1 MHSNP
6 SALEPVRRSALLASI
21 DDLSQPPAF
30 LSTAIWTATR
40 QTTANLRI
48 VLFSPLFDGQPGA
61 EQSDFSH
68 TGHWDEVQRLLTY
81 VYVQATK
88 VSQDMGRVL
97 MDIDVLLKGTQEEIL
112 EQLTAGSERIYCVA
126 ASEERLSLLPASIRG
141 RSDVVALQ
149 AVEYSRV
156 PLLTHPPS
164 NPNPSLPSLFPVV
177 ALGGTFDHLHAG
189 HKILLSMGAWV
200 ASEKLIVGI
209 TDDALLKNK
218 AHKEVLE
225 KLPVRMER
233 VRAFLELFKPGLI
246 YDLVSI
252 DDVYGPTAWDPNIQA
267 LIVSKETL
275 PGASSIH
282 KHREEKS
289 LPPLHTFV
297 IDVISSTEASLD
309 DRDAEALK
317 NAKMSSTFIRQWIVQ
332 NQTRTENI

>member
-48 VLFSPLFDGQPGA
+48 VLFSHLFDGQPSA
-61 EQSDFSH
+61 EQGTFSH
-68 TGHWDEVQRLLTY
+68 TAHWDEVQRLLTY

-164 NPNPSLPSLFPVV
+164 NPGSSLPPLFPVA

-233 VRAFLELFKPGLI
+233 VRAFLDLFKPGLI
-246 YDLVSI
+246 YDLVPI